1 MENLLNDIEILS
13 YDLKSKKEKLKD
25 VVTGIKK
32 EISEPYFKYH
42 ITDDTFFRFAL
53 MLLYGEY
60 KEKHSINIV
69 KDIKIE
75 RATKWKTHEYS
86 GYYHILKAISWRY
99 GFPEHYDEI
108 GFICNK
114 KNLATS
120 LSHTT
125 FHNLWKDQIIKGR
138 CEIGLDD
145 FIVNISL
152 PEKIEKLIAVLKGSN
167 LFDIVEVNY
176 PSLKV
181 RNILVCEYKKC
192 QL

>member
-1 MENLLNDIEILS
+1 MENLLREIEVLNR
-13 YDLKSKKEKLKD
+13 DLKSKKEKLKN

-42 ITDDTFFRFAL
+42 ITDSTFLRFAL

-60 KEKHSINIV
+60 KEKYSTNIV
-69 KDIKIE
+69 EDIKIQK
-75 RATKWKTHEYS
+75 ATEWKTHEYS
-86 GYYHILKAISWRY
+86 GYYNILKANSWSWGNP
-99 GFPEHYDEI
+99 GFYTTI

-114 KNLATS
+114 KKLATS
-120 LSHTT
+120 LDYQT
-125 FHNLWKDQIIKGR
+125 FHNLWKYQVREKHCVIA
-138 CEIGLDD
+138 LDN
-145 FIVNISL
+145 FIVEISL
-152 PEKIEKLIAVLKGSN
+152 PENIEKLIAMLKGSN
-167 LFDIVEVNY
+167 ILDIVEVNY